1 MVSHKVNVYPE
12 FTEPV
17 YAEKALQLVAIL
29 RKYDVNKLSN
39 LLNISQNIAQ
49 TSYERYHTF
58 LTDVSDKNA
67 LQAIYSYTGDA
78 YTSLD
83 AGHLTKE
90 NIEFAQKHVRIL
102 SGLYGYLR
110 PLDLIQPYRLEMAT
124 KLKVGKSAN
133 LYAFWKSSIR
143 DAVKRDLEE
152 QKTNII
158 INLAS
163 NEYFR
168 GIDLKT
174 IDCKIVTPIFLDEV
188 NGKHK
193 IVSVFAK
200 KARGKMTAFIIKNKL
215 DNTEYLNT
223 FHEDRYLFNH
233 NLSSKFSP
241 VFTR

>member
-1 MVSHKVNVYPE
+1 MVSHNVNVYPE
-12 FTEPV
+12 VTEPI
-17 YAEKALQLVAIL
+17 YAEKALQLVSIL
-29 RKYDVNKLSN
+29 KKYDIQKLSK
-39 LLNISQNIAQ
+39 LLNISHNIAQ
-49 TSYERYHTF
+49 TNYERYQTF

-67 LQAIYSYTGDA
+67 LPAIYSYAGDA

-83 AGHLTKE
+83 AGHFTKE

-124 KLKVGKSAN
+124 KMKVGKSTN
-133 LYAFWKSSIR
+133 LYDFWKNSIR
-143 DAVKRDLEE
+143 NSVKRELEE

-158 INLAS
+158 FNLAS

-168 GIDLKT
+168 ALDLKT

-193 IVSVFAK
+193 IVSIFAK
-200 KARGKMTAFIIKNKL
+200 KARGLMTAFIIKNKL
-215 DNTEYLNT
+215 DTPEYLNT
-223 FHEDRYLFNH
+223 FHEDRYIFNH
-233 NLSSKFSP
+233 NLSNRYNP

>member
-1 MVSHKVNVYPE
+1 MVSHKANVYPE
-12 FTEPV
+12 FTEPI
-17 YAEKALQLVAIL
+17 YTEKASQLVSIL

-49 TSYERYHTF
+49 TSHERYQSF
-58 LTDVSDKNA
+58 QPDVTKENA

-83 AGHLTKE
+83 VGNFTME
-90 NIEFAQKHVRIL
+90 DIEFAQKQIRIL

-133 LYAFWKSSIR
+133 LYTFWENSIR
-143 DAVKRDLEE
+143 NSVKKDLEE
-152 QKTNII
+152 QKTNVI

-163 NEYFR
+163 NEYYKSV
-168 GIDLKT
+168 DLKK

-188 NGKHK
+188 NGKQK

-200 KARGKMTAFIIKNKL
+200 KARGLMTAFIIKNKL
-215 DNTEYLNT
+215 DNPDYLNT
-223 FHEDRYLFNH
+223 FQEDRYILNH
-233 NLSSKFSP
+233 NLSNRYNP

>member
-1 MVSHKVNVYPE
+1 
-12 FTEPV
+12 
-17 YAEKALQLVAIL
+17 
-29 RKYDVNKLSN
+29 
-39 LLNISQNIAQ
+39 
-49 TSYERYHTF
+49 
-58 LTDVSDKNA
+58 
-67 LQAIYSYTGDA
+67 
-78 YTSLD
+78 
-83 AGHLTKE
+83 
-90 NIEFAQKHVRIL
+90 
-102 SGLYGYLR
+102 
-110 PLDLIQPYRLEMAT
+110 MAT
-124 KLKVGKSAN
+124 KMKIRKSAN

-152 QKTNII
+152 QKTKII

-200 KARGKMTAFIIKNKL
+200 KARGLMTAFIIKNKL
-215 DNTEYLNT
+215 DNPEYLNT
-223 FHEDRYLFNH
+223 FQEDRYIFNH
-233 NLSSKFSP
+233 NLSSRYNP